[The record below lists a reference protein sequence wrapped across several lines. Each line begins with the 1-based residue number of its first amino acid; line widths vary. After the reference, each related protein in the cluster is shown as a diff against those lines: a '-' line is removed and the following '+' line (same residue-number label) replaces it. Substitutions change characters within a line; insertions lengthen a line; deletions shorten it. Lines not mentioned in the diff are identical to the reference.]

1 MEKKISTK
9 EEQAID
15 WLKSEIEKDKLQLE
29 NEKKRLIESLREFNK
44 EDIVKPVKKL
54 TLWQKIKKVLLV

>member
-29 NEKKRLIESLREFNK
+29 NEKRKLIESLKGFNK
-44 EDIVKPVKKL
+44 EDIVKPEEKL
-54 TLWQKIKKVLLV
+54 TLWQRIKKVLLT